1 MVLLIIFLS
10 YSPMFAGML
19 YDRRTRGRPHPVYI
33 AGLVLGMGVG
43 FLVPV
48 IARTDAWMSA
58 INYVVGIIG

>member
-1 MVLLIIFLS
+1 
-10 YSPMFAGML
+10 MFAGML